1 MYIYIIV
8 ACIVFVYGA
17 FSTIFHSTD
26 MVGNI
31 GRSYGEA
38 NLNLFG
44 YLAYIDL
51 LLFLYP
57 LYKLYHNRNL
67 IKKIDFYVGWII
79 LFISLILLQSLLF
92 EFNNVGSVGTTLRL
106 FLLPYIGKAG
116 LWLLWLLTFLVSL
129 VLIFDD
135 IPDIELVKRDIDIFK
150 ETTTTYIFKYID
162 IINRYINNI
171 SNRYINLKYIKSL
184 FVKFKN
190 PFFDKHSTEIM
201 ATIVSKGIIVEDKP
215 KSNSHTIAHDRLK
228 KITTKRKRTTTPK
241 KKSEK
246 SRTTRKRRVTTK
258 SESKKTTSKN
268 VKKD

>member
-8 ACIVFVYGA
+8 ACIVFIYGA

-31 GRSYGEA
+31 GRTYGET

-57 LYKLYHNRNL
+57 LYKLYYNRNL
-67 IKKIDFYVGWII
+67 IKKMDFYVGWMI
-79 LFISLILLQSLLF
+79 LFISLILLESLIL
-92 EFNNVGSVGTTLRL
+92 EFNNVGSVGITLRL

-129 VLIFDD
+129 VLLLDD
-135 IPDIELVKRDIDIFK
+135 IPDLYFLRKKMALIE
-150 ETTTTYIFKYID
+150 D
-162 IINRYINNI
+162 IISKYRKTIL
-171 SNRYINLKYIKSL
+171 SNLS
-184 FVKFKN
+184 KFKN
-190 PFFDKHSTEIM
+190 PFFDKRSTEIM
-201 ATIVSKGIIVEDKP
+201 ATIVSKGVIVEDRP

-228 KITTKRKRTTTPK
+228 KITNRGKNSSSSRKKIEDKKGEKRGRRRTVRKRKITPK
-241 KKSEK
+241 VNKE
-246 SRTTRKRRVTTK
+246 
-258 SESKKTTSKN
+258 
-268 VKKD
+268 